1 MKVLYYESEITE
13 IVENITDYIQQTDSA
28 EEREQYTEELAQV
41 KDNFLNLVES
51 GVFHDAM
58 GKTINVFENFG
69 QLVAEVE
76 TEY

>member
-13 IVENITDYIQQTDSA
+13 IVENITDYVQQTDSA